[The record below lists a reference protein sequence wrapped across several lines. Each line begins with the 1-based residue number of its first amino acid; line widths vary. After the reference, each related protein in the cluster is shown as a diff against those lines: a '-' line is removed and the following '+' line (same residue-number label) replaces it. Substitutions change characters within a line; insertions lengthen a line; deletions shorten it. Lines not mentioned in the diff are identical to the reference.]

1 MIKGIFVFDDIHTQ
15 CFDRPHG
22 SGRRTV
28 DLRIWFD
35 GVNRNS
41 DKRGAIIIEP
51 DEGVQRDAF
60 VRAASRFV
68 EDAPGYV
75 VLDVAKS
82 RPDVLWRP
90 DDFTEFAGVIRS
102 ALIDGGWDG
111 RSIEMLGDA
120 FLPELLAWPMRK
132 IKEILGIDST
142 PAFKRHDGTPIPF
155 ERYWSLSA

>member
-1 MIKGIFVFDDIHTQ
+1 
-15 CFDRPHG
+15 
-22 SGRRTV
+22 
-28 DLRIWFD
+28 
-35 GVNRNS
+35 
-41 DKRGAIIIEP
+41 
-51 DEGVQRDAF
+51 
-60 VRAASRFV
+60 
-68 EDAPGYV
+68 
-75 VLDVAKS
+75 
-82 RPDVLWRP
+82 
-90 DDFTEFAGVIRS
+90 VIRS